1 MEHCRECEEAKQE
14 VQDIQV
20 RLAVVESKV
29 AKIEENIEKILSNTN
44 WLVKSIVGGM
54 IATLLAFVLKGTLKH
69 DKRNIKNDYVTGKHG
84 WHLPPFWD
92 LFVRRLDY

>member
-1 MEHCRECEEAKQE
+1 SRKELLTRALFYGEKEEEWIPMEHCRECEEAKQD

-54 IATLLAFVLKGTLKH
+54 IAALLAFLLKGGL
-69 DKRNIKNDYVTGKHG
+69 
-84 WHLPPFWD
+84 
-92 LFVRRLDY
+92 

>member
-1 MEHCRECEEAKQE
+1 MEHCRECEEAKQ

-54 IATLLAFVLKGTLKH
+54 IATLLAFVLKGDSKT
-69 DKRNIKNDYVTGKHG
+69 
-84 WHLPPFWD
+84 
-92 LFVRRLDY
+92 

>member
-29 AKIEENIEKILSNTN
+29 AKIEEYREN
-44 WLVKSIVGGM
+44 
-54 IATLLAFVLKGTLKH
+54 LK
-69 DKRNIKNDYVTGKHG
+69 
-84 WHLPPFWD
+84 
-92 LFVRRLDY
+92 

>member
-54 IATLLAFVLKGTLKH
+54 IAPTGVCI
-69 DKRNIKNDYVTGKHG
+69 KRG
-84 WHLPPFWD
+84 L
-92 LFVRRLDY
+92 